1 MNAAIKAAY
10 LALEPVDPADVP
22 NGCLFL
28 DATNGGILTQKSVT
42 GVIGTIASS
51 ANSNPMIK
59 QMVSGE
65 AFPSG
70 KPLAKRPDGKVVLAD
85 SDDSTRKVLIGW
97 SMQASLGANSIISV
111 MGIGVNLPGVLS
123 GLGFVCGDVIYMGE
137 TPGAYTNNVAALT
150 GQDDVIFKLGIAD
163 CPSGIAQSAATD
175 LITSPDYI
183 TSY

>member
-1 MNAAIKAAY
+1 MTAALKAAFIV
-10 LALEPVDPADVP
+10 LEPAAQADVP

-28 DATNGGILTQKSVT
+28 DSGNGNLLSQKSAT
-42 GVIGTIASS
+42 GVVGVLASS

-70 KPLAKRPDGKVVLAD
+70 RPLAKRPDGKVVLAD
-85 SDDSTRKVLIGW
+85 SDDNTRKVLIGW
-97 SMQASLGANSIISV
+97 SMQASLGDGAIVSV

-123 GLGFVCGDVIYMGE
+123 GLGFICGQSIYMGE
-137 TPGAYTNNVAALT
+137 TPGTYTNDPAAFT
-150 GQDDVIFKLGIAD
+150 GQDDEIYLLGIAD
-163 CPSGIAQSAATD
+163 CPTGVAQAAATD
-175 LITSPDYI
+175 LIVSSRLI